1 MNWMGEPK
9 PWGAAVT
16 LLDWLLPVWAPLCG
30 VFVAAM
36 RTDAVMMLPPR
47 KAATTLC
54 CLIHGRRAE
63 SAGCGAALGVT

>member
-1 MNWMGEPK
+1 M
-9 PWGAAVT
+9 T